1 MEERISV
8 HSSKNIKWTTEKWN
22 FKINDIVLIQTD
34 AAQNG
39 WPMGQIL
46 EIYKDENNAV
56 QSVKLMIGE
65 KRSGFTSRILE
76 RPICKLVLLVDAE
89 NDMWFPDEEP
99 KVINQDVLTSW
110 GEPDKEAMWW
120 RNIKLF
126 ELLMEGLC
134 S

>member
-1 MEERISV
+1 
-8 HSSKNIKWTTEKWN
+8 
-22 FKINDIVLIQTD
+22 
-34 AAQNG
+34 
-39 WPMGQIL
+39 MGQIL

-99 KVINQDVLTSW
+99 KVIDQDVLTSW